1 MAYSKVRIAN
11 RALQAIGA
19 KGGITTLPDP
29 SNPNAVKVNNIW
41 DEIVD
46 GVLADVKPRFATLRA
61 ALAQSG
67 TDPTNADQWHYAYPL
82 PSDYLCP
89 AVDNADDPWIWPAG
103 IEPYSIET
111 LSSSDESL
119 CVMTNYDSSSADD
132 VYVLYIRR
140 VTDPT
145 KYFPAFQTCLAYRLA
160 AELALSVVESITK
173 HQDMMTLYE
182 RALKKAKAVDRT
194 QLYIENE
201 KKDLDAWADAGR

>member
-19 KGGITTLPDP
+19 KGSITVLPDAA
-29 SNPNAVKVNNIW
+29 NPNAVKVNNIW
-41 DEIVD
+41 DEILD
-46 GVLADVKPRFATLRA
+46 IVLADVKPRFATLRA
-61 ALAQSG
+61 KLSQSA
-67 TDPTNADQWHYAYPL
+67 TSPTNTDRWQYAYPL

-89 AVDNADDPWIWPAG
+89 AIDNADDPWIWPAG

-111 LSSSDESL
+111 LSSSDGSL
-119 CVMTNYDSSSADD
+119 CVMTNYDSTGSDD
-132 VYVLYIRR
+132 VYVLYIKR

-145 KYFPAFQTCLAYRLA
+145 KFFAAFQTCVAYRLA

-182 RALKKAKAVDRT
+182 RALKKAKGADRT

-201 KKDLDAWADAGR
+201 KKDSEAWADAGR